1 MRIAFWGGVRG
12 YVYSLSLLRFCS
24 GGVRVYF
31 LITST
36 LTSFVL
42 CFFTGAV
49 CGYFQLLLL
58 LRGFLFAAGVHGFF
72 LQLLRV
78 FVFSWGW
85 RARLI
90 FN

>member
-42 CFFTGAV
+42 CFFHGCCARL
-49 CGYFQLLLL
+49 FSIIIIIA
-58 LRGFLFAAGVHGFF
+58 RFLV
-72 LQLLRV
+72 R
-78 FVFSWGW
+78 GW
-85 RARLI
+85 RARFFLTAI
-90 FN
+90 TCVCVFVGVACTVNF